1 MKRYLFLFFLKLFF
15 IIFLKKIIGYKTWLI
30 SSFLLIS
37 GEKAVGEA
45 GKIETSGKNLNN
57 NLREIFFK
65 KIKDL
70 KIAENG
76 VGKAFIASLIFFYN
90 FFQKNLQPKMFK
102 DCSFTKLFIYHK
114 FCLTFHSNFFINL
127 FELSY

>member
-45 GKIETSGKNLNN
+45 GKIETAGKNLNN
-57 NLREIFFK
+57 NLRRNMF
-65 KIKDL
+65 L
-70 KIAENG
+70 KN
-76 VGKAFIASLIFFYN
+76 
-90 FFQKNLQPKMFK
+90 
-102 DCSFTKLFIYHK
+102 
-114 FCLTFHSNFFINL
+114 
-127 FELSY
+127 

>member
-1 MKRYLFLFFLKLFF
+1 MLGKELGGLSLQELQDMEHKLSEGAMSVKNEKVFIFIYFKLFF
-15 IIFLKKIIGYKTWLI
+15 IIFLKKIIGYKTRLI
-30 SSFLLIS
+30 STFLLIS

-57 NLREIFFK
+57 NLREIFLK

-76 VGKAFIASLIFFYN
+76 VGKAFIASLIFF
-90 FFQKNLQPKMFK
+90 F
-102 DCSFTKLFIYHK
+102 
-114 FCLTFHSNFFINL
+114 
-127 FELSY
+127 